1 MTTMSNLATEKRE
14 ARVRITQ
21 ENRRVELTLM
31 HWGDT
36 HGYAVDDILHHP
48 QLFNDF
54 LKDNHKIFDFLY
66 LLECPSLW
74 EVLEFDN
81 AFTEG
86 YWIASLD
93 TLNNQDI
100 KTKVFGLIEEIK
112 SDLRT
117 WLENQEDI
125 SDLDELTEINR
136 LWGMGENKISVRI
149 WTNYEDRN
157 VVQILI
163 CWDDL

>member
-1 MTTMSNLATEKRE
+1 MATMSNLATEKRE

-21 ENRRVELTLM
+21 ENRRVELVLM

-36 HGYAVDDILHHP
+36 QGYAVDDILYHE

-54 LKDNHKIFDFLY
+54 LKENHKVFTFLY
-66 LLECPSLW
+66 LLEAPSLW
-74 EVLEFDN
+74 EVLEFDSV
-81 AFTEG
+81 FTEG
-86 YWIASLD
+86 YWLANPD
-93 TLNNQDI
+93 TLNNQSI

-112 SDLRT
+112 FDLKT

-125 SDLDELTEINR
+125 SDLDELTEVNR
-136 LWGMGENKISVRI
+136 LWGMGENKINIRI

-163 CWDDL
+163 YWDDL

>member
-21 ENRRVELTLM
+21 ENRRVELVLM
-31 HWGDT
+31 HWGDIQ
-36 HGYAVDDILHHP
+36 GYAVNDILYHP

-54 LKDNHKIFDFLY
+54 LKENHKIFEFLY
-66 LLECPSLW
+66 LLETPSLW
-74 EVLEFDN
+74 EVLEFDS

-100 KTKVFGLIEEIK
+100 KTKVFMLIEEIK
-112 SDLRT
+112 FDLKT

-125 SDLDELTEINR
+125 SDLDELTEVNR
-136 LWGMGENKISVRI
+136 LWSVGENRISIRL
-149 WTNYEDRN
+149 WTNYEDKN
-157 VVQILI
+157 TLQVLI
-163 CWDDL
+163 YWEDF